1 MLLNYR
7 FKNLQLYSAALT
19 HPSSREK
26 QNYQRLEF
34 LGDKVLGMVI
44 AELIHQQFPEKK
56 EGELSVIFANLV
68 QTSAL
73 AEIAQHQ
80 HLGSHLVMDN
90 GEEKSGGAHNPKNL
104 ENALE
109 AMIAA
114 IYLDSDYETIKQIIT
129 SLFHPYLQNISQLTK
144 KDDKSALQE
153 LVQKKYSVIPQYK
166 LLSKTGADHDPT
178 FVVEVEISKE
188 PIFFHQQGVGKT
200 RKAAEYDAAK
210 KMLNQLQEDNN
221 NSAN

>member
-7 FKNLQLYSAALT
+7 FKNLQLYSTALT

-44 AELIHQQFPEKK
+44 AELIHHQFPDKK

-68 QTSAL
+68 QTSTL
-73 AEIAQHQ
+73 AEIAKNQHV
-80 HLGSHLVMDN
+80 GSHLIMDN
-90 GEEKSGGAHNPKNL
+90 GEEKSGGAQNPKNL

-114 IYLDSDYETIKQIIT
+114 IYLDSDYETIKQIIIG
-129 SLFHPYLQNISQLTK
+129 LFQPYLQDISQLTK

-153 LVQKKYSVIPQYK
+153 LVQKKYNVIPQYK

-178 FVVEVEISKE
+178 FIVEVGITKK
-188 PIFFHQQGVGKT
+188 PNFFHQEGIGKT

-210 KMLNQLQEDNN
+210 KMLNKLQEDRSH
-221 NSAN
+221 SAN